1 MRVWAPGR
9 VNLIGGHSD
18 YTGGL
23 VLPMAIDLGT
33 TITGQRGGDV
43 VRLRSTSEPDEAV
56 VPVDVQDPAS
66 IEPAWARYVAGV
78 VVATGLRTGFVGEVD
93 TTVPIGTGLSS
104 SAALEVA
111 VALALGADGDR
122 PALAEV
128 LRRAEHLA
136 SGVPCGV
143 MDQLAS
149 LCGREGHAVLLDC
162 HTLDVSYVAV
172 PDDAEIVVVDSGEQR
187 RLSAVP
193 YAERRDETVAAVER
207 LGGGGSP
214 QHASLADAEA
224 IDDPL
229 LRRRARHVVTENQR
243 VRQMCAA
250 LATGDLG
257 AAGEVM
263 TRSHASLRDDQQV
276 TTPALDALVDRL
288 VATPGVHG
296 ARLTGGGW
304 GGCVVALCDR
314 GALAGEGWHVRPSA
328 GASVEDGPGADAPPE
343 QVPAVDEEHRRDG

>member
-1 MRVWAPGR
+1 VAEVKVFAPGR

-33 TITGQRGGDV
+33 TIVGRRGGDV
-43 VRLRSTSEPDEAV
+43 ITLRSATEPEPAV
-56 VPVDVQDPAS
+56 VPLDVDEPGSLA
-66 IEPAWARYVAGV
+66 PAWARYVAGV
-78 VVATGLRTGFVGEVD
+78 VVTTGLRVGFDGDVS
-93 TTVPIGTGLSS
+93 TTLPVGTGLSS

-111 VALALGADGDR
+111 VALALGADDGGDADR
-122 PALAEV
+122 PRLAET

-149 LCGREGHAVLLDC
+149 LCGVDGHAVLLDC
-162 HTLDVSYVAV
+162 HTMEVATVAV
-172 PDDAEIVVVDSGEQR
+172 PDGAEVVVLDSGER
-187 RLSAVP
+187 RSLAAVP
-193 YAERRDETVAAVER
+193 YAQRRDETVAAAEL
-207 LGGGGSP
+207 LGGLGSP
-214 QHASLADAEA
+214 RTASTAEAEA
-224 IDDPL
+224 IADPL
-229 LRRRARHVVTENQR
+229 LRRRARHIVTETQR
-243 VRQMCAA
+243 VRALCEAFAA
-250 LATGDLG
+250 GDLP
-257 AAGEVM
+257 AAGAIM
-263 TRSHASLRDDQQV
+263 TESHASLRDDQEV
-276 TTPALDALVDRL
+276 TTEALDSLVARL

-328 GASVEDGPGADAPPE
+328 GARVELGA
-343 QVPAVDEEHRRDG
+343 